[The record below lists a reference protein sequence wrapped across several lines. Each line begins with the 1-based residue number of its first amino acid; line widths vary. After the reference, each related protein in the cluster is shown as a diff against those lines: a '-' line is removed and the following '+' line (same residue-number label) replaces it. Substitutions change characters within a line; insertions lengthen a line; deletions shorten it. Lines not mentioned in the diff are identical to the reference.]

1 MTLLTKET
9 RENIN
14 NLPADTAPALNAAV
28 FSNMRALML
37 QMAAI

>member
-14 NLPADTAPALNAAV
+14 NLPADTAPALNAAHI
-28 FSNMRALML
+28 FSDTLA
-37 QMAAI
+37 